1 MLSLEAI
8 KRGVDPELLAWE
20 LLPSQ
25 SLFSQGTSVPVPSER
40 GLSTEGTADSSEEPL
55 PPQGSYPLCLSCCV
69 KLRAAE
75 SWAPNAF
82 SCEGEFAEIQND
94 LSLNPGSPR
103 MLRTTPSLLSL
114 APGPILAVEFFAS
127 QKPLWEPP
135 VVSTPRLKRQA
146 SVVVSPAPT
155 EQARDSLGAGQER
168 QSSVCTDGHSAVEG
182 ARPPPVLRPDMCR
195 PLI

>member
-1 MLSLEAI
+1 M
-8 KRGVDPELLAWE
+8 LAWE

-40 GLSTEGTADSSEEPL
+40 GPSTEGTADSSEEPL

-135 VVSTPRLKRQA
+135 VVSTPRLRRERSGVPSSNRAGKGFP
-146 SVVVSPAPT
+146 SP
-155 EQARDSLGAGQER
+155 RGAGQER

-182 ARPPPVLRPDMCR
+182 ARPPVLRPDLCR